1 MKSLLLLSLAS
12 AATATPS
19 VHIPLIRRSHTGI
32 FSPDDLAAQRDALDA
47 KYHTNGAITIRPRQ
61 NEGGV
66 PMVNQNGDLSYYAF
80 MNVGTPPTAYGVAL
94 DTGSS
99 DLWFQSEACV
109 GCDGAKISTTS
120 SSLQQT
126 GRPFSIRYGSGAV
139 QGTIVSDHV
148 EMGGFAVDSQVMG
161 LVTQASGVLLNG
173 RSAGLLGLAF
183 QRLSNTESVPFW
195 EALVTSGRWSQPL
208 MSFWMTRFGN
218 ISTVRVEEYGGEF
231 RMGGL
236 NASLYTGEVEYI
248 DMPSSVQAYWSIPLR
263 QITVNGGPPITITNL
278 GVTSLAAIDTGTSL
292 IGGPPDIVAEIYSQ
306 VPNARKGT
314 GNLERYWV
322 FPCNQVVSI
331 TLNFGGRTWPIEP
344 TDLILA
350 TTNPSVCVGAIFEV
364 SMGGLGNPDVP
375 QWIVG
380 DAFLKN
386 VYSVFRYQPP
396 SVGFAQLS
404 AAAGGAL
411 LQQPIPTTAPTPTA
425 VRNISSTSV
434 VAPTFS
440 TSGPSPNGGIS
451 TMGMNTAI
459 NEIEAHAVPRPRK
472 AVSVSSASLIR
483 RGKSHP
489 TLNFAAER
497 KGLQEKYGGKYGSTS
512 YSTRSNII
520 QEDMVNQNM
529 DVMYYASVEVGTPP
543 QSYAVILDTG
553 SSDMWLQSVACA
565 PCTGK
570 KIDPA
575 TSSTLQPSSSSFSIA
590 YGIGSV
596 RGSLVND
603 VVSIG
608 SSPAFT
614 VQNQIWGLVNYTLGT
629 PVPGNIAGLM
639 GLGFKNLAAS
649 QATPFWETLVSNNQW
664 DEPVM
669 SFWMTRYGNISSA
682 SDAEFGGEF
691 ILGGTNEALYTGDI
705 EFVSL
710 PYASN
715 PTFWAIPIHSITVN
729 GNEISTVASDTS
741 AALAA
746 IDTATSLI
754 GGPPSAVRKLYA
766 AIPGAKQAE
775 GVLEGFWTLPSMFT
789 ARRANRPQST
799 LNFGGRA
806 WAMSSDDFVLTTSTP
821 NTCVGAVFET
831 SLGDPDNA
839 QIPQ

>member
-66 PMVNQNGDLSYYAF
+66 SMVNQNGDLSYYAF

-109 GCDGAKISTTS
+109 ACDGAKISTTS

-126 GRPFSIRYGSGAV
+126 GRPFSIRYGSGSV

-148 EMGGFAVDSQVMG
+148 EIGGFAVDNQVMG

-183 QRLSNTESVPFW
+183 QVRYDVRQRIVPFW

-451 TMGMNTAI
+451 TMGMNTAV
-459 NEIEAHAVPRPRK
+459 AFVP
-472 AVSVSSASLIR
+472 LLL
-483 RGKSHP
+483 G
-489 TLNFAAER
+489 
-497 KGLQEKYGGKYGSTS
+497 
-512 YSTRSNII
+512 
-520 QEDMVNQNM
+520 
-529 DVMYYASVEVGTPP
+529 
-543 QSYAVILDTG
+543 
-553 SSDMWLQSVACA
+553 
-565 PCTGK
+565 
-570 KIDPA
+570 
-575 TSSTLQPSSSSFSIA
+575 
-590 YGIGSV
+590 
-596 RGSLVND
+596 
-603 VVSIG
+603 
-608 SSPAFT
+608 AFT
-614 VQNQIWGLVNYTLGT
+614 
-629 PVPGNIAGLM
+629 
-639 GLGFKNLAAS
+639 
-649 QATPFWETLVSNNQW
+649 
-664 DEPVM
+664 
-669 SFWMTRYGNISSA
+669 
-682 SDAEFGGEF
+682 
-691 ILGGTNEALYTGDI
+691 
-705 EFVSL
+705 
-710 PYASN
+710 
-715 PTFWAIPIHSITVN
+715 
-729 GNEISTVASDTS
+729 
-741 AALAA
+741 
-746 IDTATSLI
+746 LI
-754 GGPPSAVRKLYA
+754 
-766 AIPGAKQAE
+766 
-775 GVLEGFWTLPSMFT
+775 F
-789 ARRANRPQST
+789 
-799 LNFGGRA
+799 
-806 WAMSSDDFVLTTSTP
+806 
-821 NTCVGAVFET
+821 
-831 SLGDPDNA
+831 
-839 QIPQ
+839 